1 MISLLS
7 VKNQISRCEQFVKIE
22 GYVFLDKAVFNILV
36 ILNVGHHYVAFL
48 GDQTLTQLFQLIDS
62 KLIMALYLLPIIDWI
77 GDISN
82 SILNLNSS
90 SPFIAAVGFAMLLNL
105 IIFPMFSGMLK
116 IRNF

>member
-1 MISLLS
+1 M
-7 VKNQISRCEQFVKIE
+7 VPKN
-22 GYVFLDKAVFNILV
+22 G
-36 ILNVGHHYVAFL
+36 GHHYVAFKL
-48 GDQTLTQLFQLIDS
+48 RLKTITKLFQLIDS

-105 IIFPMFSGMLK
+105 IIFPMFSGTLK
-116 IRNF
+116 IKNF